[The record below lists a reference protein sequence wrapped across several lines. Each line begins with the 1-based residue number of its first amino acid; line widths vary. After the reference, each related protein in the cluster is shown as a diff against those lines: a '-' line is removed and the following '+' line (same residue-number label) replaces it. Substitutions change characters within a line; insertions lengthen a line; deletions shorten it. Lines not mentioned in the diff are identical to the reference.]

1 MVPLMVPLSDVLEA
15 RFEQTAFLPALLQKL
30 QRENEAP
37 TLPFGQNQPLLPEL
51 FRARFYRV
59 LNPFYALE
67 AGERR
72 HTDNCAVGVIRHTNS
87 LTGF

>member
-37 TLPFGQNQPLLPEL
+37 TLPFGAEPTVAAGTFPRTILPRSQPLL
-51 FRARFYRV
+51 
-59 LNPFYALE
+59 
-67 AGERR
+67 
-72 HTDNCAVGVIRHTNS
+72 CS
-87 LTGF
+87 